1 MDMKSISQKLQDDI
15 RAIMEAG
22 LTPKQQNIDVHEPEK
37 DKLTADDFKKLR
49 AMKKTPAGKVHNCAT
64 HVEHAVLGKGTTVS
78 EEHAEPDEN
87 GNIEWY
93 TIQFEHSTQQVLTKD
108 LTITMSEAHVHEST
122 EEQVDE
128 EEKKKIVSPFDWKNR
143 PSELAKKPGET
154 AGFDSKKIS
163 TGTVYS
169 RKPVKEESHQS
180 KTTMKHIPNP
190 SPALRDAAKRIKPGI
205 AGIGDRFDML
215 RAGGVKGGPGG
226 VKEETQIDELS
237 KSTLGSYLTKKTSEY
252 MKGKTQPGSKEHAKD
267 VQNMGKAYDK
277 LKKEEAELD
286 EAYQTAKSEFVARQ
300 GRLTAAAAETEKDPA
315 RLKRMSSIPGYSAAM
330 DLAKKTTLGAKHTK
344 EEVEQMDELSV
355 ETMKSAKEKLA
366 NKAYDAHM
374 DDNKMA
380 ARNFAHRA
388 LKVGSKIKSKVRSSS
403 QMTKEEV
410 EALDE
415 NDPLAARQ
423 QYAAKHGQGQ
433 VYKPIYPGDKK
444 GMTGAYAYDIKR
456 AGPKKGKLPEEI
468 EQEEYTFADYLEAA
482 RAQYIDEDAVLVAN
496 EAFKNQDITLFN
508 YQSQSPEA

>member
-108 LTITMSEAHVHEST
+108 LTITMSEAHVHESA

-169 RKPVKEESHQS
+169 RKPVKEAMSHQA
-180 KTTMKHIPNP
+180 KTTMKHIPNA
-190 SPALRDAAKRIKPGI
+190 SPALKKAAKDIKPGI
-205 AGIGDRFDML
+205 AGYRDRIDML
-215 RAGGVKGGPGG
+215 KAGG
-226 VKEETQIDELS
+226 VKEEAEQIDEISTKLLAKAAHS
-237 KSTLGSYLTKKTSEY
+237 ASDPMNHYDDDAKFHDPQKFADHAKKTKDAKSAAAVQGAADAKGHYMRPGHSLGSYDKLAHRKPARVTS
-252 MKGKTQPGSKEHAKD
+252 T
-267 VQNMGKAYDK
+267 GKANKQDVK
-277 LKKEEAELD
+277 TLKSNIRNEEAE
-286 EAYQTAKSEFVARQ
+286 QK
-300 GRLTAAAAETEKDPA
+300 
-315 RLKRMSSIPGYSAAM
+315 
-330 DLAKKTTLGAKHTK
+330 
-344 EEVEQMDELSV
+344 
-355 ETMKSAKEKLA
+355 
-366 NKAYDAHM
+366 
-374 DDNKMA
+374 
-380 ARNFAHRA
+380 
-388 LKVGSKIKSKVRSSS
+388 
-403 QMTKEEV
+403 
-410 EALDE
+410 
-415 NDPLAARQ
+415 
-423 QYAAKHGQGQ
+423 
-433 VYKPIYPGDKK
+433 
-444 GMTGAYAYDIKR
+444 
-456 AGPKKGKLPEEI
+456 
-468 EQEEYTFADYLEAA
+468 EYTFAEYLEAA
-482 RAQYIDEDAVLVAN
+482 RAQYVDEDAVLVAN
-496 EAFKNQDITLFN
+496 EAFKNKDITLFSD
-508 YQSQSPEA
+508 QSQSPEA

>member
-108 LTITMSEAHVHEST
+108 LTITMSEAHVHESA

-128 EEKKKIVSPFDWKNR
+128 EEKKKVVSPFDYKNYQSQI
-143 PSELAKKPGET
+143 PKKPGET

-163 TGTVYS
+163 TGTVYTK
-169 RKPVKEESHQS
+169 KPVKEAMSHQA
-180 KTTMKHIPNP
+180 KTTMKHIPNA
-190 SPALRDAAKRIKPGI
+190 SPALKKAAKDIKPGI
-205 AGIGDRFDML
+205 AGYRDRIDML
-215 RAGGVKGGPGG
+215 RAGGVK
-226 VKEETQIDELS
+226 EEVEQIDELS
-237 KSTLGSYLTKKTSEY
+237 
-252 MKGKTQPGSKEHAKD
+252 MQ
-267 VQNMGKAYDK
+267 
-277 LKKEEAELD
+277 
-286 EAYQTAKSEFVARQ
+286 
-300 GRLTAAAAETEKDPA
+300 
-315 RLKRMSSIPGYSAAM
+315 
-330 DLAKKTTLGAKHTK
+330 
-344 EEVEQMDELSV
+344 
-355 ETMKSAKEKLA
+355 TMKSAKEKLA

-388 LKVGSKIKSKVRSSS
+388 LKVGSKIKSKERSSS
-403 QMTKEEV
+403 QMTREEV
-410 EALDE
+410 D
-415 NDPLAARQ
+415 Q
-423 QYAAKHGQGQ
+423 H
-433 VYKPIYPGDKK
+433 
-444 GMTGAYAYDIKR
+444 
-456 AGPKKGKLPEEI
+456 
-468 EQEEYTFADYLEAA
+468 EYTFADYLDAV
-482 RAQYIDEDAVLVAN
+482 RTQYGDEDAVLIAN
-496 EAFKNQDITLFN
+496 EAFKNKDITLFID
-508 YQSQSPEA
+508 QSQSPEA